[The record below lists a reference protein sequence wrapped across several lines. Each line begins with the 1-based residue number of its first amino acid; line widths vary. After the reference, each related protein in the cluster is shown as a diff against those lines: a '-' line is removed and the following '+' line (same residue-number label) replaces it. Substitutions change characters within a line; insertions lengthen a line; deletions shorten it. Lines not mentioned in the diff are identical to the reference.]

1 MSELEF
7 QRELTPDQMHEALSL
22 LDGTV
27 RAKNGNLQV
36 EDLGPAHE
44 DYPTA
49 DHASTT
55 RAVQDRVPAP
65 EDPQQRKKA
74 LQLVLARYGIG
85 IAVAA
90 AALTLLFW
98 SERVLTPPPLP
109 AIARVQLPSQTA
121 EQLVTSASPSV
132 PVTIATPDPGGSARP
147 ALKPEVSGQSPLG
160 QTNRD
165 NQAGVPDAA
174 NSPNATPNAT
184 PNAAQTATLAAIA
197 TRQDWTDE
205 QARRKPKEAWRHAR
219 AVRVAAEKKRYWRRH
234 WQARAEIYSGPCF
247 LFICLPPRV
256 VYVRAR

>member
-1 MSELEF
+1 
-7 QRELTPDQMHEALSL
+7 MHEALSL
-22 LDGTV
+22 LDGTA
-27 RAKNGNLQV
+27 RAKNRNLQV

-44 DYPTA
+44 DYPRA
-49 DHASTT
+49 DHASTN
-55 RAVQDRVPAP
+55 RAMQDRVPAP
-65 EDPQQRKKA
+65 EDHQQRRKA

-109 AIARVQLPSQTA
+109 AIARVQFPSQPA
-121 EQLVTSASPSV
+121 EQLVKSASPSV
-132 PVTIATPDPGGSARP
+132 PVTIPTPDPGGSARP

-165 NQAGVPDAA
+165 NQAAVLDAA
-174 NSPNATPNAT
+174 NSPN
-184 PNAAQTATLAAIA
+184 ATLAAIA

-205 QARRKPKEAWRHAR
+205 QARRKPKEAWRHAP

>member
-22 LDGTV
+22 LDGTA
-27 RAKNGNLQV
+27 RAKNRNLQV

-44 DYPTA
+44 DYPRA

-55 RAVQDRVPAP
+55 RAMQDRVPAP
-65 EDPQQRKKA
+65 EDHQQRRKA

-85 IAVAA
+85 IAIAA

-109 AIARVQLPSQTA
+109 AIARVQFPSQPA
-121 EQLVTSASPSV
+121 EQLVKSASPSV
-132 PVTIATPDPGGSARP
+132 PVTIPTPDPGGSARL
-147 ALKPEVSGQSPLG
+147 ALKPEVAGQSPVG

-165 NQAGVPDAA
+165 NQAAVSDAA
-174 NSPNATPNAT
+174 NSPNAT

-205 QARRKPKEAWRHAR
+205 QARRKPKEAWRHAP

-256 VYVRAR
+256 VYVHAR

>member
-22 LDGTV
+22 LDGTA
-27 RAKNGNLQV
+27 RAKNRNLQV

-44 DYPTA
+44 DYPRA

-55 RAVQDRVPAP
+55 RAMQDRVPAP

-109 AIARVQLPSQTA
+109 AIARVQLPSQPA
-121 EQLVTSASPSV
+121 GQLVKSASPSV
-132 PVTIATPDPGGSARP
+132 PVTIPTPDPGGSARP
-147 ALKPEVSGQSPLG
+147 ALKPEVAGQSPVG

-165 NQAGVPDAA
+165 NQAAVPDAA
-174 NSPNATPNAT
+174 NS

-205 QARRKPKEAWRHAR
+205 QARRKPKAAWRHAP

-234 WQARAEIYSGPCF
+234 WQARAEIYSGPSF

-256 VYVRAR
+256 VYIPAR

>member
-7 QRELTPDQMHEALSL
+7 QRELTPDQMREALSF
-22 LDGTV
+22 LDGTG
-27 RAKNGNLQV
+27 RAKNRNLQV

-44 DYPTA
+44 DYPRG

-55 RAVQDRVPAP
+55 RAMQDRVPAP

-109 AIARVQLPSQTA
+109 AIARVQLPSQPA
-121 EQLVTSASPSV
+121 EQLVKSASPSV
-132 PVTIATPDPGGSARP
+132 PVTIPTPDPGGSARP
-147 ALKPEVSGQSPLG
+147 ALKPEVAGQSPVG

-165 NQAGVPDAA
+165 NQAAVPDAA
-174 NSPNATPNAT
+174 DSPNAT
-184 PNAAQTATLAAIA
+184 PNAAQTATLAGIA

-205 QARRKPKEAWRHAR
+205 QARRKPKEARWHAR

-256 VYVRAR
+256 VYVRPR